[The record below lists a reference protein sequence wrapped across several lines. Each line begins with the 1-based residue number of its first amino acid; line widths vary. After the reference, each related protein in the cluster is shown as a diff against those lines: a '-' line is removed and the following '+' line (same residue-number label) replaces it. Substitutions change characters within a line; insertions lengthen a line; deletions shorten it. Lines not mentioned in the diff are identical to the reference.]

1 VVLYVSKSH
10 KLISPPFPFI
20 STYKLLK
27 ILSWRHVFYFT
38 AQVTNTGYYLV
49 MDRGHP
55 LNVGLHTYLIFCQR
69 VTISTV
75 SIIGWYYV
83 MWQIFTWYSANE
95 WPYLL
100 SGLLVD
106 IMSCDRYLPDILL
119 TSDHIYCQDYWLI
132 LCHVTDIYLIFC
144 QWVTIST
151 FRIIGWYR
159 CNITPN
165 IIIKVIS
172 VKQLNISV

>member
-1 VVLYVSKSH
+1 LVDIMSCDRYLPDILPTSDHIYCQDYW
-10 KLISPPFPFI
+10 LI
-20 STYKLLK
+20 LC
-27 ILSWRHVFYFT
+27 HVT
-38 AQVTNTGYYLV
+38 
-49 MDRGHP
+49 DI
-55 LNVGLHTYLIFCQR
+55 YLIFCQW

-75 SIIGWYYV
+75 RIIGWYYV

-95 WPYLL
+95 RPYLL

-106 IMSCDRYLPDILL
+106 IMSCDRYLPDILPM
-119 TSDHIYCQDYWLI
+119 SDHIYCQDYWLI

-165 IIIKVIS
+165 ISIKVIS